1 MQNFINIFSGK
12 KILVAEDD
20 EINQMLLSA
29 VLTNWK
35 INFTIVNNGK
45 EAVEKALIS
54 IFDII
59 LLDIQMPILNGLD
72 ACVQIKKQKSNFKTP
87 IIALS
92 ADKLNFSADDIL
104 QYGFDDSLSK
114 PIEIIDLENILL
126 KHLI

>member
-92 ADKLNFSADDIL
+92 ADKLNFSADDML

>member
-1 MQNFINIFSGK
+1 MQNSINIFSGK

-20 EINQMLLSA
+20 EINQMLLNA

-35 INFTIVNNGK
+35 INFTMVNNGK
-45 EAVEKALIS
+45 EAVETALSS

-59 LLDIQMPILNGLD
+59 LLDIQMPILNGLE
-72 ACVQIKKQKSNFKTP
+72 ACIQIKKQQSNFKTP

-92 ADKLNFSADDIL
+92 ADKLNFTTDDIL
-104 QYGFDDSLSK
+104 QYGFDDSLPK
-114 PIEIIDLENILL
+114 PIEIIDLKNILL